1 MTFTEAGTLGLKF
14 TPNKQTGNIEL
25 LAVNPGTQAERH
37 PQLKAGLIL
46 RSVAGASVSGK
57 SYQEVLG
64 LIKAGGRPLEM
75 SFVPGGTIASSPRA
89 AKKPAARPPA
99 DATAGLTGKAA
110 QQALQNHIMKS
121 GTSDV
126 KKIDRLR
133 RASLQADS
141 AGPSALSAQAANAA
155 MMAAAMA
162 EVDDEE
168 EEED

>member
-1 MTFTEAGTLGLKF
+1 MKSGTSDVKKIDRLRRASLQADSAGPSAQSAQAANAAMMAAAMAEVDDEEEEEDGEDASADGSVTVTFTEAGTLGLKF

-75 SFVPGGTIASSPRA
+75 SFVPGGTVASSPRA
-89 AKKPAARPPA
+89 PQ
-99 DATAGLTGKAA
+99 LTSRQLWVWG
-110 QQALQNHIMKS
+110 
-121 GTSDV
+121 
-126 KKIDRLR
+126 
-133 RASLQADS
+133 
-141 AGPSALSAQAANAA
+141 
-155 MMAAAMA
+155 
-162 EVDDEE
+162 
-168 EEED
+168 